1 MSLQVQKLDTVS
13 VAILP
18 EAYHQRTEAL
28 EAAQFVVKVE
38 SKFAFE
44 MAVEALKSLKA
55 IEKAVEASRKAVKA
69 PVLDLGRSID
79 AAAETFLASVKTESE
94 RLTKLATAWEAEQRR
109 ISAEA
114 ERQRQEEEAKA
125 KRAELERLRAL
136 EWERQ
141 QAEKAAAA
149 ARSEEE
155 RLAAE
160 ERRKQAE
167 ASAAAVTEQ
176 AAVREASAPVVVAAP
191 KTAGTVVRESWTFE
205 VLDLKAF
212 AAAHPELVEITVKRS
227 AVLEKIREGCRQLA
241 HARIYQET
249 KLGVRV

>member
-1 MSLQVQKLDTVS
+1 MSLQVQKLDAVL

-18 EAYHQRTEAL
+18 EAYTQRTEAL
-28 EAAQFVVKVE
+28 EAAQFVKKVE
-38 SKFAFE
+38 SRFAFE
-44 MAVEALKSLKA
+44 SAVEALKALKV
-55 IEKAVEASRKAVKA
+55 IEKAVESSRKTAKK
-69 PVLDLGRSID
+69 PVLDLGNEID
-79 AAAETFLASVKTESE
+79 TTAKIFLAPVQMETE
-94 RLTKLATAWEAEQRR
+94 RLTTLATAWETEQRR
-109 ISAEA
+109 IAAEA
-114 ERQRQEEEAKA
+114 ESKRQEEEAKA
-125 KRAELERLRAL
+125 KRAELERLRAI

-149 ARSEEE
+149 AKSEEE
-155 RLAAE
+155 RQAAE

-205 VLDLKAF
+205 VTDLKAF
-212 AAAHPELVEITVKRS
+212 AQAHPDLVEITVKR
-227 AVLEKIREGCRQLA
+227 AVVLEKIREGCRQLA
-241 HARIYQET
+241 HARIFTET